1 VVVEG
6 HKTLAVTNAKQ
17 LADLLS
23 AADAPVVDA
32 RGCVQLRHLR
42 RMSVTPWPRAP
53 FPSVDGF
60 IASTSKAWSAALNAS
75 DEWIRA
81 TAFPHP
87 EYDDAAFFE
96 HDLGVL
102 RLSEPVNLPEYGQVP
117 TLGLLD
123 ELYREDKQQPYTAV
137 GYGLE
142 GSGPKTSFG
151 GDTRRRAELRLV
163 NLNGVLGAGKG
174 TSAKFS
180 SNANTGGTCFGDS
193 GGPIFV
199 SGTTTL
205 VAVVSF
211 GTSSTCSGTSGA
223 YRLDQADDLAFL
235 ATFGITP

>member
-1 VVVEG
+1 
-6 HKTLAVTNAKQ
+6 VT
-17 LADLLS
+17 
-23 AADAPVVDA
+23 
-32 RGCVQLRHLR
+32 
-42 RMSVTPWPRAP
+42 
-53 FPSVDGF
+53 
-60 IASTSKAWSAALNAS
+60 
-75 DEWIRA
+75 
-81 TAFPHP
+81 
-87 EYDDAAFFE
+87 
-96 HDLGVL
+96 
-102 RLSEPVNLPEYGQVP
+102 LPEYGQLP

-123 ELYREDKQQPYTAV
+123 QLCREDKHQPYTAV

-151 GDTRRRAELRLV
+151 GDTRRRAELQLV
-163 NLNGVLGAGKG
+163 NLNGVLGTGKG

>member
-1 VVVEG
+1 MDPG
-6 HKTLAVTNAKQ
+6 HRLP
-17 LADLLS
+17 
-23 AADAPVVDA
+23 APPV
-32 RGCVQLRHLR
+32 R
-42 RMSVTPWPRAP
+42 RQRV
-53 FPSVDGF
+53 
-60 IASTSKAWSAALNAS
+60 LQ
-75 DEWIRA
+75 
-81 TAFPHP
+81 
-87 EYDDAAFFE
+87 

-102 RLSEPVNLPEYGQVP
+102 RLSEPVSLPEYGQLP

-123 ELYREDKQQPYTAV
+123 ELYAADKHQPYTAV

-151 GDTRRRAELRLV
+151 GDTRRRAELQLV

-199 SGTTTL
+199 DDTTTL

-235 ATFGITP
+235 ATFGIFPPEG

>member
-1 VVVEG
+1 
-6 HKTLAVTNAKQ
+6 
-17 LADLLS
+17 
-23 AADAPVVDA
+23 
-32 RGCVQLRHLR
+32 
-42 RMSVTPWPRAP
+42 
-53 FPSVDGF
+53 
-60 IASTSKAWSAALNAS
+60 
-75 DEWIRA
+75 
-81 TAFPHP
+81 
-87 EYDDAAFFE
+87 
-96 HDLGVL
+96 
-102 RLSEPVNLPEYGQVP
+102 VNLPTYGTLP
-117 TLGLLD
+117 TQGLLD
-123 ELYREDKQQPYTAV
+123 ELYAENKQQPYTGV

-211 GTSSTCSGTSGA
+211 GPNLTCSGTSGA
-223 YRLDQADDLAFL
+223 YRIDQPDDLAFL
-235 ATFGITP
+235 ATFGISPPS

>member
-1 VVVEG
+1 VDPG
-6 HKTLAVTNAKQ
+6 HRLP
-17 LADLLS
+17 
-23 AADAPVVDA
+23 AP
-32 RGCVQLRHLR
+32 Q
-42 RMSVTPWPRAP
+42 
-53 FPSVDGF
+53 
-60 IASTSKAWSAALNAS
+60 
-75 DEWIRA
+75 
-81 TAFPHP
+81 
-87 EYDDAAFFE
+87 YDDSAFFQ

-102 RLSEPVNLPEYGQVP
+102 RLSEPVSLPEYGQLP

-123 ELYREDKQQPYTAV
+123 ELYAADKHQPYTAV

-151 GDTRRRAELRLV
+151 GDTRRRAELQLV

-199 SGTTTL
+199 DDTTTL

-235 ATFGITP
+235 ATFGIFPPEG